1 MEEQV
6 KDKRVGVIGLGVEG
20 AVTAQYLAQKGAK
33 VTVLEQKELKDMHDD
48 FLDALHGKDI
58 KVIFGKDYFSDLSS
72 YDLLVRSPGVPLA
85 TPEILVAKEKGTPVT
100 SQTKL
105 FFDFC
110 PSPIIGVTGTKGKG
124 TTATLI
130 YEMLK
135 KHGFDAYLGGN
146 IGQPP
151 FTFLDQ
157 LTKDSWVVLEL
168 SSFQLEDIEKSPH
181 IAVMLMVTAEHLAAD
196 TVGTQNYHKS
206 LEDYVAAKRNLVR
219 FQTPQDFAIL
229 NRDYPATNES
239 DIHTEA
245 QIFHISRERDVPD
258 QGCFVKDDAIWVR
271 KDGNEKKIIATKDI
285 LLPGKHNLENA
296 CAAIMAVTLVGV
308 EKDAITTV
316 LKTFRGLEHRLERVA
331 EVNGV
336 TYYDD
341 SFSTTPET
349 AIAAIEAFQAPEI
362 LILGGSS
369 KGSDFTELGEVIDK
383 ANNIKAIIGIGQE
396 WPQIKTKI
404 KNAKVNVIE
413 NCQTM
418 QEIVQTAAKLA
429 EPGDIVLLSPA
440 CASFGMFA
448 NYKERGEQFKEE
460 VRRLLH
466 N

>member
-6 KDKRVGVIGLGVEG
+6 KDKRIAVIGLGVEG
-20 AVTAQYLAQKGAK
+20 AVAAQYLTQQGAN
-33 VTVLEQKELKDMHDD
+33 VTVLEQKELKDIHDD
-48 FLDALHGKDI
+48 FLDALYGKDI
-58 KVIFGKDYFSDLSS
+58 KIIFGKDYLSDLSS

-85 TPEILVAKEKGTPVT
+85 TPELVRAKEKGSIIT

-105 FFDFC
+105 FIDLC

-135 KHGFDAYLGGN
+135 KQGFDAYLGGN

-151 FTFLDQ
+151 FTFLDK
-157 LTKDSWVVLEL
+157 LTEDSWVVLEL
-168 SSFQLEDIEKSPH
+168 SSFQLEDMEKSPH
-181 IAVMLMVTAEHLAAD
+181 IAVMLMVTTEHLAAD
-196 TVGTQNYHKS
+196 SVGTQNYHNS
-206 LEDYVAAKRNLVR
+206 LEDYLAAKRNLVR
-219 FQTPQDFAIL
+219 YQTAKDFAIL

-245 QIFHISRERDVPD
+245 QIFHISRERDVPE
-258 QGCFVKDDAIWVR
+258 QGCFVKDNALWVR
-271 KDGNEKKIIATKDI
+271 RGGNEKKIIATEDI

-296 CAAIMAVTLVGV
+296 SAAIMAAMLAGV
-308 EKDAITTV
+308 EKDAITAV
-316 LKTFRGLEHRLERVA
+316 LKTFQGLEHRLERVA
-331 EVNGV
+331 EINGV

-349 AIAAIEAFQAPEI
+349 AIAAIAAFQTPEI

-369 KGSDFTELGEVIDK
+369 KGSDFTELGNVIDK
-383 ANNIKAIIGIGQE
+383 TAHIKAIIGIGQE
-396 WPQIKTKI
+396 WSQIKAKI
-404 KNAKVNVIE
+404 KNKKINIVE
-413 NCQTM
+413 DCQTM
-418 QEIVQTAAKLA
+418 QEIVQKAAALA
-429 EPGDIVLLSPA
+429 DSGDVVLLSPA

-460 VRRLLH
+460 VRKLQK
-466 N
+466 